1 MSVEWGTLSER
12 ASWPASMESPLQTLW
27 SSLGRPQQ
35 PGDQSAAQS
44 AAETAQ
50 LAALSNSAAE
60 QLEPSSPALLV
71 PSSAL
76 GDLITPGPAPLQAVL
91 ASPQRRHAKKLPEH
105 RASYKAAA
113 HESVRSSKSAAAW
126 ESVAAADPDGLAIIG
141 TSSADSEIARLQLNW
156 SQAADA
162 GSSSSSSSNDSAAED
177 ILSRSDS
184 ATTEP
189 AEAAEREQ
197 AGQQSLL
204 RVSKATR
211 PGLTLPEGNIL
222 GFDHGACER
231 RSGGLQSV
239 TASARISE
247 WLEKGHEVISVR
259 L

>member
-44 AAETAQ
+44 AAEIAQ

-71 PSSAL
+71 PSSAV
-76 GDLITPGPAPLQAVL
+76 GDIVTPGPAPLQAVL
-91 ASPQRRHAKKLPEH
+91 ASPQRRHTNKLPED
-105 RASYKAAA
+105 RASYKAAS
-113 HESVRSSKSAAAW
+113 HESVHSSKSAAAW

-141 TSSADSEIARLQLNW
+141 TSSADSEIARLQLKW

-162 GSSSSSSSNDSAAED
+162 GSSSSSSNDSAAEG
-177 ILSRSDS
+177 ILSRS
-184 ATTEP
+184 EP
-189 AEAAEREQ
+189 AATEAAEQEQ
-197 AGQQSLL
+197 AGQQSIL

-231 RSGGLQSV
+231 RPGGLQSL
-239 TASARISE
+239 TASGRISQ

>member
-1 MSVEWGTLSER
+1 
-12 ASWPASMESPLQTLW
+12 MESPLQTLW

-60 QLEPSSPALLV
+60 QLEPSSPALLL

-76 GDLITPGPAPLQAVL
+76 GDVITPGPAPLQAVL
-91 ASPQRRHAKKLPEH
+91 ASPQCRHAEKLPEH
-105 RASYKAAA
+105 RASCKAAA
-113 HESVRSSKSAAAW
+113 HESARSSKSAAAW

-141 TSSADSEIARLQLNW
+141 TSSADSEIARLQLTW

-162 GSSSSSSSNDSAAED
+162 GSSSSSSSSNDSAAED
-177 ILSRSDS
+177 ILSRSES